1 MLSRHARTLYLGLAF
16 SVAPLTTAAV
26 DRTGTID
33 IVKAR
38 EGILVINDA
47 QYLVAAGMIVKSNKD
62 KGTRWHRMLRAGQHV
77 RFNVEGEGGR
87 KLGTIKAISIMAAP
101 QNASSG

>member
-1 MLSRHARTLYLGLAF
+1 M
-16 SVAPLTTAAV
+16 SV
-26 DRTGTID
+26 
-33 IVKAR
+33 
-38 EGILVINDA
+38 
-47 QYLVAAGMIVKSNKD
+47 QSNKD

-101 QNASSG
+101 QNASSE